1 MDFTDH
7 PFLNVIWSMFLIFI
21 WIAWIW
27 LLIMILGDL
36 FRRKDTSGFVKAIWV
51 IVLIFVPFLGVLIYL
66 IANGNGMNERNMEAA
81 KAQQEQM
88 DAYIRDRAGS
98 GGSAAEI
105 ERAKALLDS
114 GAISQAE
121 YDKLKAQ
128 ALA

>member
-1 MDFTDH
+1 MDFTNH

-66 IANGNGMNERNMEAA
+66 IANGNGMAERNMEAA

-105 ERAKALLDS
+105 ERAKSLLDS

-121 YDKLKAQ
+121 FDKLKAQ